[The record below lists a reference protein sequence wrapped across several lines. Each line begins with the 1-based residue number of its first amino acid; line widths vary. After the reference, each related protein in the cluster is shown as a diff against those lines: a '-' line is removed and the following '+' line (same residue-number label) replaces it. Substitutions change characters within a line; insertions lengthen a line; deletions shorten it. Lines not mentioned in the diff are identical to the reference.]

1 MINTIAVTLSIVAVA
16 GGVLIGVAV
25 WASRRPSRTTH
36 EQLAIDVIA
45 LSQDDLAV
53 AGGVLIGVAVWASR
67 RPRTAHEHLAI
78 NVIALSQD
86 DLLTSCPHCN
96 EIFDGPD
103 FIHVSAAVMGH
114 IIANH
119 QGANHD

>member
-1 MINTIAVTLSIVAVA
+1 MINTIAVTLSVVALA

-25 WASRRPSRTTH
+25 WASRRTP
-36 EQLAIDVIA
+36 
-45 LSQDDLAV
+45 
-53 AGGVLIGVAVWASR
+53 
-67 RPRTAHEHLAI
+67 RPHEHLAI
-78 NVIALSQD
+78 NVIALSET
-86 DLLTSCPHCN
+86 DLLASCPHCH

-103 FIHVSAAVMGH
+103 FIHVSAVVKEH

>member
-1 MINTIAVTLSIVAVA
+1 MINAIAATLSIVALA
-16 GGVLIGVAV
+16 GGVLIWVAD
-25 WASRRPSRTTH
+25 WASRRPPRTTH
-36 EQLAIDVIA
+36 E
-45 LSQDDLAV
+45 
-53 AGGVLIGVAVWASR
+53 
-67 RPRTAHEHLAI
+67 HLVAI

-86 DLLTSCPHCN
+86 DMLAACPHCH

-103 FIHVSAAVMGH
+103 FIHVSAVVMEH

>member
-1 MINTIAVTLSIVAVA
+1 MINTIAVTLSIVA
-16 GGVLIGVAV
+16 L
-25 WASRRPSRTTH
+25 
-36 EQLAIDVIA
+36 
-45 LSQDDLAV
+45 

-67 RPRTAHEHLAI
+67 RPRTTHEHLAI

-86 DLLTSCPHCN
+86 DLLAACPHCN

-103 FIHVSAAVMGH
+103 FLHVSAVVMEH

>member
-1 MINTIAVTLSIVAVA
+1 MINVIAVTMSIVALA

-25 WASRRPSRTTH
+25 WASRRPPRTTH
-36 EQLAIDVIA
+36 EQ
-45 LSQDDLAV
+45 
-53 AGGVLIGVAVWASR
+53 
-67 RPRTAHEHLAI
+67 LAI

-86 DLLTSCPHCN
+86 DLLAACPHCN

-103 FIHVSAAVMGH
+103 FLHVSAVVMEH
-114 IIANH
+114 VIARH

>member
-1 MINTIAVTLSIVAVA
+1 MINTLAVA
-16 GGVLIGVAV
+16 LSVVALAGGLLIGVLIGVAV
-25 WASRRPSRTTH
+25 WASRRPPRTRTT
-36 EQLAIDVIA
+36 
-45 LSQDDLAV
+45 
-53 AGGVLIGVAVWASR
+53 
-67 RPRTAHEHLAI
+67 HEHLAI

-86 DLLTSCPHCN
+86 DLLASCPHCN

-103 FIHVSAAVMGH
+103 FIHVSAVVMEH

>member
-1 MINTIAVTLSIVAVA
+1 MINTIAVTLSIVALA

-25 WASRRPSRTTH
+25 WASRRPPRTMH
-36 EQLAIDVIA
+36 EQ
-45 LSQDDLAV
+45 
-53 AGGVLIGVAVWASR
+53 
-67 RPRTAHEHLAI
+67 LAI

-86 DLLTSCPHCN
+86 ALLAACPHCN

-103 FIHVSAAVMGH
+103 FIHVSAVVMEH
-114 IIANH
+114 VIARH

>member
-1 MINTIAVTLSIVAVA
+1 MVNTIAVTLSIVALA

-25 WASRRPSRTTH
+25 WASRRP
-36 EQLAIDVIA
+36 
-45 LSQDDLAV
+45 
-53 AGGVLIGVAVWASR
+53 
-67 RPRTAHEHLAI
+67 PRTAHEQLAI

-86 DLLTSCPHCN
+86 DLLAACPHCH

-103 FIHVSAAVMGH
+103 FIHVSAVVMEH

>member
-1 MINTIAVTLSIVAVA
+1 MINAIAVTLSIVALA

-25 WASRRPSRTTH
+25 WASMRPPRTT
-36 EQLAIDVIA
+36 
-45 LSQDDLAV
+45 
-53 AGGVLIGVAVWASR
+53 
-67 RPRTAHEHLAI
+67 HEHLAI
-78 NVIALSQD
+78 NIIALSQD
-86 DLLTSCPHCN
+86 DLLAACPHCH

-103 FIHVSAAVMGH
+103 FINVSAVVMEH

>member
-1 MINTIAVTLSIVAVA
+1 MINAIAVTLSIVALA

-25 WASRRPSRTTH
+25 WASRRP
-36 EQLAIDVIA
+36 
-45 LSQDDLAV
+45 
-53 AGGVLIGVAVWASR
+53 
-67 RPRTAHEHLAI
+67 PRTAHEHLAI

-86 DLLTSCPHCN
+86 DLLAACPHCH

-103 FIHVSAAVMGH
+103 FIHVSAVVLEH
-114 IIANH
+114 IIATH

>member
-1 MINTIAVTLSIVAVA
+1 MINTIAVTLSIVALA

-25 WASRRPSRTTH
+25 WMSRRPTRTT
-36 EQLAIDVIA
+36 
-45 LSQDDLAV
+45 
-53 AGGVLIGVAVWASR
+53 
-67 RPRTAHEHLAI
+67 HEHLAI

-86 DLLTSCPHCN
+86 DLLAACPHCH

-103 FIHVSAAVMGH
+103 FIHVSAVVMEH

>member
-1 MINTIAVTLSIVAVA
+1 MINALAVTLSIVALA

-25 WASRRPSRTTH
+25 WASRRPPRTMH
-36 EQLAIDVIA
+36 EQ
-45 LSQDDLAV
+45 
-53 AGGVLIGVAVWASR
+53 
-67 RPRTAHEHLAI
+67 LAI

-86 DLLTSCPHCN
+86 DLLAACPHCN

-103 FIHVSAAVMGH
+103 FLHVSAAVMEH
-114 IIANH
+114 IIAHH

>member
-1 MINTIAVTLSIVAVA
+1 MINTIAVTLSIVALA

-25 WASRRPSRTTH
+25 WASRRPPRTTH
-36 EQLAIDVIA
+36 EQ
-45 LSQDDLAV
+45 
-53 AGGVLIGVAVWASR
+53 
-67 RPRTAHEHLAI
+67 LAI

-86 DLLTSCPHCN
+86 DLLAACPHCN

-103 FIHVSAAVMGH
+103 FIHVSAAVMEH

>member
-1 MINTIAVTLSIVAVA
+1 MINTIAVTLSVVAVA

-25 WASRRPSRTTH
+25 WASRRP
-36 EQLAIDVIA
+36 
-45 LSQDDLAV
+45 
-53 AGGVLIGVAVWASR
+53 
-67 RPRTAHEHLAI
+67 PRTEHLAI

-86 DLLTSCPHCN
+86 DLLASCPHCN

-103 FIHVSAAVMGH
+103 FIHVSAVVMEH
-114 IIANH
+114 IIATH

>member
-1 MINTIAVTLSIVAVA
+1 MINTIAVTLSIVALA

-25 WASRRPSRTTH
+25 WASSRPSRTTH
-36 EQLAIDVIA
+36 EQ
-45 LSQDDLAV
+45 
-53 AGGVLIGVAVWASR
+53 
-67 RPRTAHEHLAI
+67 LAI

-86 DLLTSCPHCN
+86 DLLAACPHCH

-103 FIHVSAAVMGH
+103 FLHVSAVVMEH

>member
-1 MINTIAVTLSIVAVA
+1 MINTIAVTLSIVALA

-25 WASRRPSRTTH
+25 WASRRPPRTT
-36 EQLAIDVIA
+36 
-45 LSQDDLAV
+45 
-53 AGGVLIGVAVWASR
+53 
-67 RPRTAHEHLAI
+67 THEHLAI

-86 DLLTSCPHCN
+86 DLLAACPHCH

-103 FIHVSAAVMGH
+103 FLHVSAVVMEH

>member
-1 MINTIAVTLSIVAVA
+1 MINTIAVTMSIVALA

-25 WASRRPSRTTH
+25 WASRRPPRTT
-36 EQLAIDVIA
+36 
-45 LSQDDLAV
+45 
-53 AGGVLIGVAVWASR
+53 
-67 RPRTAHEHLAI
+67 HEHLAI
-78 NVIALSQD
+78 NVIALSQC
-86 DLLTSCPHCN
+86 DLLAACPHCH

-103 FIHVSAAVMGH
+103 FVHVSAVVMDH

>member
-1 MINTIAVTLSIVAVA
+1 MINTIAVTLSIVALA

-25 WASRRPSRTTH
+25 WASRRPP
-36 EQLAIDVIA
+36 Q
-45 LSQDDLAV
+45 
-53 AGGVLIGVAVWASR
+53 
-67 RPRTAHEHLAI
+67 TAHEHLAI

-86 DLLTSCPHCN
+86 DLLAVCPHCN

-103 FIHVSAAVMGH
+103 FIHVSAVVMEH

>member
-1 MINTIAVTLSIVAVA
+1 MINVIAVTMSIVALA

-25 WASRRPSRTTH
+25 WMSRRPPRTTH
-36 EQLAIDVIA
+36 NQ
-45 LSQDDLAV
+45 
-53 AGGVLIGVAVWASR
+53 
-67 RPRTAHEHLAI
+67 LAI

-86 DLLTSCPHCN
+86 DLLAACPHCN

-103 FIHVSAAVMGH
+103 FIHVSAVVMEH

>member
-1 MINTIAVTLSIVAVA
+1 MINTIAVTLSLVALA

-25 WASRRPSRTTH
+25 WASRRPPSTTH
-36 EQLAIDVIA
+36 D
-45 LSQDDLAV
+45 
-53 AGGVLIGVAVWASR
+53 
-67 RPRTAHEHLAI
+67 LAI
-78 NVIALSQD
+78 NIIALSQD
-86 DLLTSCPHCN
+86 DLLAACPHCN

-103 FIHVSAAVMGH
+103 FIHVSAVVMEH

>member
-1 MINTIAVTLSIVAVA
+1 MINAIAVTLSVVALA

-25 WASRRPSRTTH
+25 WASRRPPHPH
-36 EQLAIDVIA
+36 EQ
-45 LSQDDLAV
+45 
-53 AGGVLIGVAVWASR
+53 
-67 RPRTAHEHLAI
+67 LAI

-86 DLLTSCPHCN
+86 DLLAACPHCH

-103 FIHVSAAVMGH
+103 FIHVSAIVLEH

-119 QGANHD
+119 QGADHD

>member
-1 MINTIAVTLSIVAVA
+1 MVNALAVTLSIVALA

-25 WASRRPSRTTH
+25 WASRRPPRTAH
-36 EQLAIDVIA
+36 EQLAISVIA
-45 LSQDDLAV
+45 LS
-53 AGGVLIGVAVWASR
+53 R
-67 RPRTAHEHLAI
+67 C
-78 NVIALSQD
+78 
-86 DLLTSCPHCN
+86 DLLAACPHCR

-103 FIHVSAAVMGH
+103 FLHVSAVVMEH